1 VAGVTEVTSGY
12 TGGTTTN
19 QTYSQVTSGGTG
31 HYEAFEI
38 HYEAHQVSSRQI
50 YDLFSGPSIRRTPAG
65 NFVTAATAIT
75 HQFFVSN
82 KAQQQAAQAAL
93 SAAQSELGLRI
104 VTQIL
109 AASAFT
115 DAEEYHQD
123 YYKGQNRVVTRREIK
138 TESEAYAFYRD
149 VCGRDTRVEQ
159 LWGSNAPFINH

>member
-1 VAGVTEVTSGY
+1 M
-12 TGGTTTN
+12 
-19 QTYSQVTSGGTG
+19 
-31 HYEAFEI
+31 
-38 HYEAHQVSSRQI
+38 
-50 YDLFSGPSIRRTPAG
+50 
-65 NFVTAATAIT
+65 
-75 HQFFVSN
+75 SN
-82 KAQQQAAQAAL
+82 AAQQQAAQAAL